1 MPAGNC
7 PICDSPSQLDLFSS
21 GGLDFCDVR
30 CRRCGKYV
38 ITDFA
43 KDVIERALRL
53 DSTGIAQHLSMGDPS
68 GYNSQT
74 ALCIEVARKAAGGR
88 GVDVPRSINISHVL
102 RRRTDNR
109 APLTCDILA
118 SVLRNNSLPTPAEQ
132 ANNFIAYLGGCLSS
146 PGGSFQVPAQQMNKS
161 QENIYGS
168 LGIKT
173 GGAAEW
179 KDLHFIITALDA
191 QKILNVEYQPGGT
204 SGGRK
209 IPLGVSLTLAGWQK
223 YEELQRSVIDSRK
236 AFVAMEFPNPDKTTV
251 NYFFQNTLLDKYLVP
266 AAKKA
271 GYDLANALRSE
282 PKAVICTR
290 DWRWK

>member
-1 MPAGNC
+1 MPASNC
-7 PICDSPSQLDLFSS
+7 PICDLPSQLDLFSS
-21 GGLDFCDVR
+21 GGLDFCEVR

-43 KDVIERALRL
+43 KDVIERALQL
-53 DSTGIAQHLSMGDPS
+53 DSTGIAQHLSMGGPS

-88 GVDVPRSINISHVL
+88 GIDVPRSIISHVL

-146 PGGSFQVPAQQMNKS
+146 PGGSFEVPALQMTQS
-161 QENIYGS
+161 QENIYGL

-173 GGAAEW
+173 GAEW
-179 KDLHFIITALDA
+179 KDLYFIISALDE
-191 QKILNVEYQPGGT
+191 QRILNVEYQPGAT

-209 IPLGVSLTLAGWQK
+209 IPWGASLTLGGWQK
-223 YEELQRSVIDSRK
+223 YEELQRSVKDSRR
-236 AFVAMEFPNPDKTTV
+236 AFVAME
-251 NYFFQNTLLDKYLVP
+251 FQNTLLDKYLVP
-266 AAKKA
+266 AVKQ
-271 GYDLANALRSE
+271 G
-282 PKAVICTR
+282 I
-290 DWRWK
+290 